1 VAKSFSSNFASEYPK
16 LAAQPTPPGN
26 LVAAEPEIRE
36 LVDQLN
42 RDAGFEP
49 IHVSGLEMAR
59 SIEDIGPLLIGIAQN
74 GTGPYFYRVSPTAA

>member
-1 VAKSFSSNFASEYPK
+1 
-16 LAAQPTPPGN
+16 
-26 LVAAEPEIRE
+26 VAAEPEIRE

-49 IHVSGLEMAR
+49 IHVGGLEMAR

-74 GTGPYFYRVSPTAA
+74 GTGPYFYRVSPTT